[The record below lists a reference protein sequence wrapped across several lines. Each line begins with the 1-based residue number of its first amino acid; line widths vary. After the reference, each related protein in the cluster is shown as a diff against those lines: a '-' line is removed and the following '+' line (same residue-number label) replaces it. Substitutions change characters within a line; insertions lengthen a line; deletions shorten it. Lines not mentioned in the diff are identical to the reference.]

1 LVGQISIDQLI
12 ALTEEMAALVR
23 SGVPLER
30 GLWHLGADMP
40 GSVGRLA
47 QAVAARLERGEPLPQ
62 ALAGEASNFPPVYQ
76 AVVEAGLRT
85 GRLSLALEGMV
96 SSARRLSELRR
107 TISLALFYPLVVV
120 LVAHGLFVYFV
131 LEVAPV
137 LREGYQGFHVS
148 RNPVLDAIEA
158 MRPSAAVWG
167 PLVPALVIAIAA
179 LWWRQTR
186 RALLVQPQR
195 SVRLLGWVPWVGR
208 LLRQSQEAMF
218 AQILALLLEHD
229 VPLPE
234 ALRLAAATAGG
245 AETRHAAAQLAE
257 HVERGNVAANLGLV
271 LPPLLTWL
279 VAQPT
284 EQSAVVLAARDVAN
298 SSFARAA
305 YQGELVRLLLPMGAI
320 ALVGGLVTLLYAGTL
335 FVPWTQLLRELQ

>member
-1 LVGQISIDQLI
+1 MIDLSIDQLI

-30 GLWHLGADMP
+30 GLWDLGSDMP
-40 GSVGRLA
+40 GKVGRLA
-47 QAVAARLERGEPLPQ
+47 RAVAARLERGEPLPQ
-62 ALAGEASNFPPVYQ
+62 ALAGETSNFPPVYQ
-76 AVVEAGLRT
+76 AVVEAGLRS
-85 GRLSLALEGMV
+85 GRLSLALEGMA

-107 TISLALFYPLVVV
+107 TIALALFYPLVVV

-137 LREGYQGFHVS
+137 LKEGYQGFQIS
-148 RNPVLDAIEA
+148 GNPVLDALEA
-158 MRPSAAVWG
+158 MRPSAGVWG
-167 PLVPALVIAIAA
+167 PLAPAMVLVIAA
-179 LWWRQTR
+179 LWWLQTR
-186 RALLVQPQR
+186 RALLVQPQS

-208 LLRQSQEAMF
+208 LLRQTQEAMF
-218 AQILALLLEHD
+218 AQVLALLLEHE

-245 AETRHAAAQLAE
+245 ADTRQAASQLAE
-257 HVERGNVAANLGLV
+257 HVEQGNVAAVGLA

-279 VAQPT
+279 VAQPA
-284 EQSAVVLAARDVAN
+284 EQGAVVLAARDVAN
-298 SSFARAA
+298 SSSARAA

-320 ALVGGLVTLLYAGTL
+320 AVVGGLVTLLYAAAL
-335 FVPWTQLLRELQ
+335 FVPWTQLLRELE